1 MVLGCHIQPL
11 YLRTKLISIWVRV
24 RLEILFSDR
33 VIFTETT
40 LRNVD
45 TKDNQIKIIINRQV
59 QSIVLMAWQ
68 LIPLTFRT
76 DKWLQIIQTKTK
88 KARFPHQ
95 LTNRISWK
103 TSPWSYAGFRH
114 CSWWSMLNLHTRR
127 STGHS
132 STLMSCSFPMN
143 HRWPRFHSQAQILL
157 FYNILCKIWIF
168 IDIISRK
175 RMIFTLETQTNY
187 IFNLI

>member
-59 QSIVLMAWQ
+59 QSIVLMA
-68 LIPLTFRT
+68 
-76 DKWLQIIQTKTK
+76 
-88 KARFPHQ
+88 
-95 LTNRISWK
+95 
-103 TSPWSYAGFRH
+103 
-114 CSWWSMLNLHTRR
+114 
-127 STGHS
+127 
-132 STLMSCSFPMN
+132 
-143 HRWPRFHSQAQILL
+143 
-157 FYNILCKIWIF
+157 
-168 IDIISRK
+168 
-175 RMIFTLETQTNY
+175 
-187 IFNLI
+187 